1 MLTAVEVTA
10 EQALMREHV
19 KPSYNTIQASQRC
32 LALVCLQVA
41 LYPLAPLAELQ
52 DEAAEPAAALLG
64 CLGSC
69 SSSQRRERMQQ
80 SSQQQTVPLLPPVAT
95 VRLPGK
101 VSSIAFSPDMQGVIS
116 IGDYDGTLTQ
126 VRHCSNRMSCP
137 FSGVQ
142 PRIALVHPLCIL
154 ACRN

>member
-1 MLTAVEVTA
+1 MTLPV
-10 EQALMREHV
+10 L
-19 KPSYNTIQASQRC
+19 PC
-32 LALVCLQVA
+32 FLLPLQVA
-41 LYPLAPLAELQ
+41 LYPLAPLTELQ
-52 DEAAEPAAALLG
+52 DAAAEPGAALLG

-80 SSQQQTVPLLPPVAT
+80 SSQQQAVPLLPPVAT

-126 VRHCSNRMSCP
+126 VRHCSNNMRLSCP
-137 FSGVQ
+137 FSCVQ
-142 PRIALVHPLCIL
+142 PHTALVHPRCVVN
-154 ACRN
+154 CRNWDACPSGR